1 MQRLLSEL
9 PQFFITAPQE
19 CPYLENRKERK
30 LFVTLDSLNSVLLN
44 NTLSKQGFR
53 RSQNVLY
60 RPACT
65 DCNACLSARIVINN
79 FKVSKSQKRLQKKN
93 VIIKRII
100 VRPFAKKDHYALFQQ
115 YVQARHKAGGMSDMS
130 FSEFS
135 SMVEDSKVSTKLIE
149 YRDANSILLGVCL
162 TDVLDDGVSMVY
174 SFFDPRLKTNSL
186 GTYMILDHINYA
198 NELNLKY
205 VYLGYWVQGSN
216 KMQYKASFS
225 GLEVFISQAWKTLTK
240 EPMCTN
246 LNELLAE
253 ETISEQLSN
262 IKILDY

>member
-1 MQRLLSEL
+1 MQHLLSEL
-9 PQFFITAPQE
+9 PQFFITAPHE

-30 LFVTLDSLNSVLLN
+30 LFTTLDSLNSISLN

-93 VIIKRII
+93 VTINRIT

-115 YVQARHKAGGMSDMS
+115 YVQARHKTGGMSDMS
-130 FSEFS
+130 FYEFS